1 MFTIDALLAG
11 LAFLPIMIIS
21 LSIHE
26 FAHAWSA
33 WKLGDDTASREG
45 RLTLNP
51 LAHIDLLGTILL
63 PLAGIPFGWAKP
75 VPVNPARF
83 RQDVTMG
90 KGMAITA
97 AAGPLSNII
106 LALLAAVA
114 IGLVARLAPDLL
126 ETKTAV
132 RQLLLGGVVSGR
144 WLPGLLQLNVSL
156 ALFNLI
162 PLPPLDGS
170 RIVAWLLPY
179 DLRNR
184 WHDLERFSPYL
195 LLAVFWF
202 GGRLVSGPILALT
215 DLLLGISRAIA

>member
-1 MFTIDALLAG
+1 VFTTEALLAG

-33 WKLGDDTASREG
+33 WKLGDDTASLQG

-83 RQDVTMG
+83 RREVTMG

-97 AAGPLSNII
+97 AAGPLSNLV
-106 LALLAAVA
+106 LALVAAVA
-114 IGLVARLAPDLL
+114 IGLIARLAPDLL
-126 ETKTAV
+126 ETRSAV

-170 RIVAWLLPY
+170 RIVAWVLPY
-179 DLRNR
+179 DLRNK
-184 WHDLERFSPYL
+184 WHELERFSPYL
-195 LLAVFWF
+195 LLVVFWF

>member
-1 MFTIDALLAG
+1 LFTIDALLAG

-179 DLRNR
+179 DLRNK

>member
-1 MFTIDALLAG
+1 MFTTDALLAG

-83 RQDVTMG
+83 RREVTMG
-90 KGMAITA
+90 RGMAITA
-97 AAGPLSNII
+97 AAGPLSNVI
-106 LALLAAVA
+106 LALVAAVA
-114 IGLVARLAPDLL
+114 VGLVARLAPDLL
-126 ETKTAV
+126 ETNTAV
-132 RQLLLGGVVSGR
+132 RQLLLGGMVSNR

-170 RIVAWLLPY
+170 RIVAWVLPY
-179 DLRNR
+179 NLRNK

-195 LLAVFWF
+195 LMAVFWF

-215 DLLLGISRAIA
+215 ELLLGISRAIA

>member
-1 MFTIDALLAG
+1 LFTIEALMAG

-26 FAHAWSA
+26 YSHAWAA

-51 LAHIDLLGTILL
+51 MAHIDLLGTILL

-83 RQDVTMG
+83 RREVTMG
-90 KGMAITA
+90 RGMAITA
-97 AAGPLSNII
+97 AAGPLSNIV
-106 LALLAAVA
+106 LALGAAVA

-126 ETKTAV
+126 ETRTAV

-184 WHDLERFSPYL
+184 WHDLERFSPFL

-215 DLLLGISRAIA
+215 EVLLGISRAIA

>member
-1 MFTIDALLAG
+1 LFTVEALLAG

-21 LSIHE
+21 LTIHE

-33 WKLGDDTASREG
+33 WKLGDDTASRQG

-51 LAHIDLLGTILL
+51 LVHIDVLGTILL

-75 VPVNPARF
+75 VPVDPTRF
-83 RQDVTMG
+83 RRDVTMG

-97 AAGPLSNII
+97 SAGPASNLIV
-106 LALLAAVA
+106 ALGVAVA
-114 IGLVARLAPDLL
+114 IGLVARLAPELL
-126 ETKTAV
+126 DTGTAL
-132 RQLLLGGVVSGR
+132 RQLLLGGPVRGR

-170 RIVAWLLPY
+170 RILAWLLPY
-179 DLRNR
+179 QLRTQ

-195 LLAVFWF
+195 LLLVFWF
-202 GGRLVSGPILALT
+202 GGRLVSGPINALT
-215 DLLLGISRAIA
+215 DFLLGISRAIA

>member
-1 MFTIDALLAG
+1 
-11 LAFLPIMIIS
+11 MIIS

-51 LAHIDLLGTILL
+51 VAHIDLLGTILL

-83 RQDVTMG
+83 RREVSMG

-97 AAGPLSNII
+97 AAGPISNIV
-106 LALLAAVA
+106 LALLAAIAV
-114 IGLVARLAPDLL
+114 GLVARLAPDLL
-126 ETKTAV
+126 ETRTAV

-179 DLRNR
+179 NLRNR
-184 WHDLERFSPYL
+184 WHDLERFSPFL
-195 LLAVFWF
+195 LMAVFWF

-215 DLLLGISRAIA
+215 ELLLGISAAIA

>member
-1 MFTIDALLAG
+1 LFTVEALLAG

-83 RQDVTMG
+83 RREVTMG

-97 AAGPLSNII
+97 AAGPISNII
-106 LALLAAVA
+106 LALLTAVA

-132 RQLLLGGVVSGR
+132 RQLLLGGVVSNR

-170 RIVAWLLPY
+170 RIVAWVLPY

-215 DLLLGISRAIA
+215 DFLLGISRAIA

>member
-1 MFTIDALLAG
+1 MFTIEALMAG

-26 FAHAWSA
+26 YSHAWAA

-51 LAHIDLLGTILL
+51 MAHVDLLGTILL

-83 RQDVTMG
+83 SRQTTMG
-90 KGMAITA
+90 RGMAITA
-97 AAGPLSNII
+97 AAGPLSN
-106 LALLAAVA
+106 LALALVVAIA
-114 IGLVARLAPDLL
+114 IGLVARLAPELL
-126 ETKTAV
+126 QGRTAV
-132 RQLLLGGVVSGR
+132 RQLLLGGVVSDR

-195 LLAVFWF
+195 LLLVFWF

-215 DLLLGISRAIA
+215 DVLLGISRAIA